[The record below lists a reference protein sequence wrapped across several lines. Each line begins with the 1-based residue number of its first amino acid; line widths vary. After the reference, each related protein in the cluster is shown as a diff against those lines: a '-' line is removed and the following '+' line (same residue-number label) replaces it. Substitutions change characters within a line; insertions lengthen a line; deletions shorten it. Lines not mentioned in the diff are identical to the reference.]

1 MGSINIKSEREYLRE
16 IYTKINNGK
25 YAIPVFQRDYVWK
38 KEQVLDLFDSISKGY
53 PIGTIILWKPT
64 DDFVKKSKDILTD
77 EKKDTPAPEYYVLDG
92 RQRLTTF
99 YGCVLDNSNK
109 KDYFKLG
116 YNLEN
121 ETFEYLK
128 GNKKEVLLLSDI
140 YDTFSLLGKLRE
152 LEDSENARL
161 YIERAKRMNSILQS
175 YTIGEI
181 MMDNC
186 TLDEASIVFSRIN
199 SKGTEISKVFMLQ
212 AISYKNEGG
221 ILLSDEIKNILST
234 LGKYSFDRLS
244 SDDILNCFYQYVDKK
259 FYDTPMK
266 ELENVDFTPYLND
279 IKKDIKRTIEFL
291 YYDCYVLSSDLLPYT
306 KQLIALASFFKEH
319 KMPSEWQKKELKKW
333 FFYTTYQQSF
343 VNSSLSNVR
352 NLFRRFEEFVK
363 GEKRTAIDYVPIE
376 FIENFDFR
384 FKINTARASF
394 LLLSQIYH
402 YIKFVSLDKLNYDG
416 FMKMKNPAPEAIIPY
431 LMYEDRSILDSIFNG
446 KVVNENLEKYI
457 LTSEMV
463 ELIQANKIEEFRMQ
477 RAGLLLKLEKN
488 FLHSMG
494 IEVKTPIN

>member
-1 MGSINIKSEREYLRE
+1 
-16 IYTKINNGK
+16 
-25 YAIPVFQRDYVWK
+25 
-38 KEQVLDLFDSISKGY
+38 
-53 PIGTIILWKPT
+53 
-64 DDFVKKSKDILTD
+64 
-77 EKKDTPAPEYYVLDG
+77 
-92 RQRLTTF
+92 
-99 YGCVLDNSNK
+99 
-109 KDYFKLG
+109 
-116 YNLEN
+116 
-121 ETFEYLK
+121 
-128 GNKKEVLLLSDI
+128 
-140 YDTFSLLGKLRE
+140 
-152 LEDSENARL
+152 
-161 YIERAKRMNSILQS
+161 
-175 YTIGEI
+175 
-181 MMDNC
+181 
-186 TLDEASIVFSRIN
+186 
-199 SKGTEISKVFMLQ
+199 
-212 AISYKNEGG
+212 
-221 ILLSDEIKNILST
+221 
-234 LGKYSFDRLS
+234 
-244 SDDILNCFYQYVDKK
+244 
-259 FYDTPMK
+259 MK

-431 LMYEDRSILDSIFNG
+431 LMHEDRSILDSIFNG

>member
-212 AISYKNEGG
+212 AISYKNERG

-431 LMYEDRSILDSIFNG
+431 LMHEDRSILDSIFNG

>member
-1 MGSINIKSEREYLRE
+1 MGAINIKSEREYLRE
-16 IYTKINNGK
+16 IYTKINSGK

-38 KEQVLDLFDSISKGY
+38 KEQVLDLFDSIFKGY

-77 EKKDTPAPEYYVLDG
+77 EKKDTPVPEYYVLDG

-116 YNLEN
+116 YNLES
-121 ETFEYLK
+121 EAFEYSK

-152 LEDSENARL
+152 LTDIPDCEKAKL

-221 ILLSDEIKNILST
+221 ILLSDEIGGILSM
-234 LGKYSFDRLS
+234 LGRYSFDRLS
-244 SDDILNCFYQYVDKK
+244 SDDILNCFYSYVGKK

-266 ELENVDFTPYLND
+266 ELENVDFTPHLQE
-279 IKKDIKRTIEFL
+279 IKIDIKRTIEFL
-291 YYDCYVLSSDLLPYT
+291 YNDCYVLSSDLLPYT

-319 KMPSEWQKKELKKW
+319 KEPTEWQKKELKKW
-333 FFYTTYQQSF
+333 FFYTTYQQLF
-343 VNSSLSNVR
+343 LNSSLSIVR
-352 NLFRRFEEFVK
+352 FLFRRFEEFVRGDK
-363 GEKRTAIDYVPIE
+363 ITAIDYEPIKV
-376 FIENFDFR
+376 IESFDFK
-384 FKINTARASF
+384 FKINSARANF

-402 YIKFVSLDKLNYDG
+402 YIKFVQLNKLNYDG
-416 FMKMKNPAPEAIIPY
+416 FIKMKSSAPEAIILY
-431 LMYEDRSILDSIFNG
+431 LRHEDRYILDSILNNG
-446 KVVNENLEKYI
+446 IIYEDIEKYV
-457 LTSEMV
+457 LTPEMI
-463 ELIQANKIEEFRMQ
+463 ELIQLNRIDEFRKK
-477 RAGLLLKLEKN
+477 RAEYLVDIEKD
-488 FLHSMG
+488 FLHSMN
-494 IEVKTPIN
+494 IEII

>member
-212 AISYKNEGG
+212 GISYKNEGG

>member
-99 YGCVLDNSNK
+99 YGCVLDNPDK

-121 ETFEYLK
+121 ETFEYPK

-140 YDTFSLLGKLRE
+140 YDTFSLLGKLHE
-152 LEDSENARL
+152 LENTENARP
-161 YIERAKRMNSILQS
+161 YIERTKRMNSILQS

-234 LGKYSFDRLS
+234 LGRYSFDRLS

-266 ELENVDFTPYLND
+266 ELENVDFTPYLNE
-279 IKKDIKRTIEFL
+279 IKIDIKRTIEFL
-291 YYDCYVLSSDLLPYT
+291 YYNCYVLSSDLLPYT

-319 KMPSEWQKKELKKW
+319 KMPSEWQKEELKKW

-363 GEKRTAIDYVPIE
+363 GEKTTAIDYVPIE
-376 FIENFDFR
+376 FIKNFDFK

-416 FMKMKNPAPEAIIPY
+416 FMKMKSPAPEAIIPY
-431 LMYEDRSILDSIFNG
+431 LMREDRYILDSIFNG

-457 LTSEMV
+457 LTPEMV
-463 ELIQANKIEEFRMQ
+463 QLIQANRIEEFRMQ
-477 RAGLLLKLEKN
+477 RAALLQKLESD

-494 IEVKTPIN
+494 IEVKNLIN

>member
-1 MGSINIKSEREYLRE
+1 
-16 IYTKINNGK
+16 
-25 YAIPVFQRDYVWK
+25 
-38 KEQVLDLFDSISKGY
+38 
-53 PIGTIILWKPT
+53 
-64 DDFVKKSKDILTD
+64 
-77 EKKDTPAPEYYVLDG
+77 
-92 RQRLTTF
+92 
-99 YGCVLDNSNK
+99 
-109 KDYFKLG
+109 
-116 YNLEN
+116 
-121 ETFEYLK
+121 
-128 GNKKEVLLLSDI
+128 
-140 YDTFSLLGKLRE
+140 
-152 LEDSENARL
+152 
-161 YIERAKRMNSILQS
+161 
-175 YTIGEI
+175 GEI

-431 LMYEDRSILDSIFNG
+431 LMHEDRSILDSIFNG